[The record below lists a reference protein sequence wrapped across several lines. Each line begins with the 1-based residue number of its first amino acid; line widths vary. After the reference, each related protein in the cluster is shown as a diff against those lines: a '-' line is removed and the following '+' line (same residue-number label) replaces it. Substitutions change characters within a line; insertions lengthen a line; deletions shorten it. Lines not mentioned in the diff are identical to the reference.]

1 MKKVNLIISFI
12 GLIGMVILSVLCIA
26 DSKAPDIVSVI
37 PATILFSSL
46 FIAGY
51 LKYQKDN

>member
-1 MKKVNLIISFI
+1 MKKVNLIMCLI
-12 GLIGMVILSVLCIA
+12 GLIGMVIISVVCIA
-26 DSKAPDIVSVI
+26 DSKSSDLVSAI

-51 LKYQKDN
+51 LKDKKDN